1 MKIDLSYTR
10 LNGPSMK
17 IDIVYT
23 RLNGAFMKIDL
34 SYTRLNGPVTD
45 RDPGAG
51 IVILLPAPANLS
63 FWPGIWPGFFSKNS
77 SITMKLLIRKLA

>member
-45 RDPGAG
+45 RDPGSAG
-51 IVILLPAPANLS
+51 IPVLGS
-63 FWPGIWPGFFSKNS
+63 
-77 SITMKLLIRKLA
+77 